1 MSISLVNKF
10 FLRNSISLRQFHFE
24 EHTMQYLIFNSYQK
38 QTNKVDEKIWP
49 SLIKITAM
57 NDVLSVFIQ
66 NLQFVPREL
75 IMILVILSYSALR
88 TIYGIRDFD
97 FSSYPNVNR
106 ENRDIQ
112 EWLELS
118 SWLIGN

>member
-1 MSISLVNKF
+1 M
-10 FLRNSISLRQFHFE
+10 RQFHFE
-24 EHTMQYLIFNSYQK
+24 QHTMQYLIFNSYQK

-75 IMILVILSYSALR
+75 IMIFVILNYSALR
-88 TIYGIRDFD
+88 AIYGMRDFD

-106 ENRDIQ
+106 ENKDIQ
-112 EWLELS
+112 EWLEFPF
-118 SWLIGN
+118 